1 MTLKLVDPTFM
12 ILKEKARMLLL
23 LLKDQTLTVQVEMK
37 VMLIILLKMY
47 DHTYLGIRWYKLT
60 SHFRVAII
68 PTIFSFWW
76 ILDFYLLL
84 FCSVFLYSTF
94 VDFYL
99 SGWIVLSNSQFF
111 CTLDFGCIGFE
122 YNCTIFNINFI
133 RHYKNI
139 LTPQ

>member
-1 MTLKLVDPTFM
+1 LYNFLSLKVVDPTFF
-12 ILKEKARMLLL
+12 IQKEKARMLLL
-23 LLKDQTLTVQVEMK
+23 LLKVQNK
-37 VMLIILLKMY
+37 TQRPNL
-47 DHTYLGIRWYKLT
+47 DRGIRWYKQT
-60 SHFRVAII
+60 SHFRVAMT

-76 ILDFYLLL
+76 ILDLYLLL

-94 VDFYL
+94 VEFYL

-111 CTLDFGCIGFE
+111 CASDFGCIGFE

-139 LTPQ
+139 LTTQ